1 MELKPCPHCGS
12 QPSITLFAKEN
23 RMNAYEYF
31 IKENWM
37 CALNIAHAQE
47 RNAKAEEIENLERK
61 MGYFDEAVEALKK
74 MEQMKDDLK

>member
-1 MELKPCPHCGS
+1 MDYNATASASTNYYNFCS
-12 QPSITLFAKEN
+12 Y

-31 IKENWM
+31 IKQKWK

-74 MEQMKDDLK
+74 MEEMRDDLR

>member
-1 MELKPCPHCGS
+1 
-12 QPSITLFAKEN
+12 
-23 RMNAYEYF
+23 MNAYEYF
-31 IKENWM
+31 IKEKWK

-74 MEQMKDDLK
+74 MEEMKDDLR